1 MSSDFSDKR
10 ERGIWTG
17 NFNTS
22 SSSRV
27 AFSEPSAVHIERQPD
42 ETAGPSQSDLD
53 ALQLPPP
60 PQSSSVQCLQAPRND
75 SPRRVAVEH
84 IEIGANKAMEEV
96 GQSAPGR
103 SRLPFPG
110 SYPSILCVI
119 FNFALF
125 SMLLHLENNDYDR
138 IGSRHFLLACRLCS
152 ILFVHSPPPPLKSL
166 STDLYPCPIHFP
178 VHMFYCLVS
187 EPNSLTTSPF

>member
-1 MSSDFSDKR
+1 MSSDCSDTR

-17 NFNTS
+17 NFNIS

-42 ETAGPSQSDLD
+42 ETAGPSQPDLD

-60 PQSSSVQCLQAPRND
+60 SQSGSVQCLQAPRND
-75 SPRRVAVEH
+75 GPRRVAVEH

-119 FNFALF
+119 FNIALF
-125 SMLLHLENNDYDR
+125 SMLLHLEN
-138 IGSRHFLLACRLCS
+138 
-152 ILFVHSPPPPLKSL
+152 K
-166 STDLYPCPIHFP
+166 
-178 VHMFYCLVS
+178 
-187 EPNSLTTSPF
+187 